1 MRWAWLFSLCVGCAA
16 AADDSAGSGWG
27 ALTTDAGD
35 VATAGGSGFAFDSP
49 SNGQLAMFIPG
60 ASSATC
66 SDVGRALSNDRELDP
81 GVLTPSGT
89 CSIFLYAA
97 YTAPDATTW
106 FAGPATVVLNCAF
119 GDGAWSQSADCDDG
133 YCYSGHFWT
142 GAPGTFDVTVSGGD
156 GADYAVDV
164 DLSLFSGQFP
174 YESQDTAPLDGEVS
188 GAGEASW
195 CPDIGESAYF

>member
-1 MRWAWLFSLCVGCAA
+1 MRSVWLASLCAGCAA
-16 AADDSAGSGWG
+16 AADDSADSGWG
-27 ALTTDAGD
+27 ELTTDAGD

-60 ASSATC
+60 ASLATC

-81 GVLTPSGT
+81 GALTPEGT
-89 CSIFLYAA
+89 CSIFLYAP

-106 FAGPATVVLNCAF
+106 FSAPATVVLNCAF

-174 YESQDTAPLDGEVS
+174 YESQDTLPLDGAVS